1 MQEFI
6 TYLKNEKHTSDSTV
20 DAYVLDV
27 RQFTSFLGKD
37 TVLAVPEDVRAYVLH
52 MQSRGL
58 AVATIRRVLSSLHV
72 YFRYLIA
79 IQKRNTD
86 PTEEITRPENE
97 HKLPMIL
104 SVEEVSRLIES
115 IQGNTP
121 LLMRDRAIIELLYAT
136 GITVSELIKLKIE
149 NINLRRRTLVLVR
162 SERKRTIPFGRP
174 CALAL
179 SEYMK
184 KARPML
190 LTGSGEIALFL
201 SYNGKPLSRQGLWK
215 LIKKYK
221 AKAGIDKEVTP
232 HMLRHSFAAHLLE
245 GGADL
250 SSIQEMMGF
259 IDPASTAIYTKIIE
273 NKIQDVYKKA
283 HPRAN

>member
-174 CALAL
+174 CAQAL

>member
-121 LLMRDRAIIELLYAT
+121 LLMRDRAIMELLYAT

-174 CALAL
+174 CAQAL

>member
-1 MQEFI
+1 MQDFI